1 MPGTNIYADESLR
14 LHYKK
19 VCPECKNLWDAKNVS
34 LFWVSNG

>member
-19 VCPECKNLWDAKNVS
+19 VCPECKNLWDA
-34 LFWVSNG
+34 NG